1 VPPSLVS
8 SQLCVFAQE
17 NSAIHKEKYLW
28 KLKLRVSIA
37 NDRGKG
43 STSCFGNYNYVC
55 LPSQRQRKGYNT
67 SLFSR
72 RLSQAP
78 PPRLSAPTNGMRALP
93 ALPYALMF
101 FPCIGDA
108 KRYGAVAFRRGDAI
122 PCVLPP
128 ALAPNHHHPPALPQK
143 SGALRERERDGA
155 TIRILVAGPS
165 SNPCCFSRTQSWSR
179 VTNGPH
185 TYSNRAPAPHAPI
198 GPQGATRSS
207 DGKAEE

>member
-1 VPPSLVS
+1 VALACSSRYPHGLRDPNRSQNNVLEADSGGWLARDRGRGGSFGRSSVPPSLVS

-128 ALAPNHHHPPALPQK
+128 ALAPNHHHPPALP
-143 SGALRERERDGA
+143 
-155 TIRILVAGPS
+155 
-165 SNPCCFSRTQSWSR
+165 
-179 VTNGPH
+179 
-185 TYSNRAPAPHAPI
+185 
-198 GPQGATRSS
+198 
-207 DGKAEE
+207 